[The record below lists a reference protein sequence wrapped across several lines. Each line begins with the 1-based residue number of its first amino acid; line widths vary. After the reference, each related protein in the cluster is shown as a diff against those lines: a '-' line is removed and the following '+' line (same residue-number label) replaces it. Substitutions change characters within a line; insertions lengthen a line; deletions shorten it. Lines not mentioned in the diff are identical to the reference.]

1 MSTNRIRLVVDLNI
15 YEGKFAEFEAI
26 AKQMVAE
33 SEQEPGTLGFH
44 FLLSAD
50 GQRCR
55 LVEGYADQA
64 AITAHFIDGPAVHQ
78 HIQQLIQV
86 ALPTR
91 MEIYGDPGPKV
102 AAMAST
108 FAVEIFTS
116 WIGFDR

>member
-1 MSTNRIRLVVDLNI
+1 MSTNRIRVVVDLDI
-15 YEGKFAEFEAI
+15 YEGKFAELEVI

-33 SEQEPGTLGFH
+33 SEREPGTQCFH

-50 GQRCR
+50 RKRCR

-64 AITAHFIDGPAVHQ
+64 AIEAHFIDGPAIHQ

-91 MEIYGDPGPKV
+91 MEVYGDPGPKV
-102 AAMAST
+102 AAMASA
-108 FAVEIFTS
+108 FAVEIFTT
-116 WIGFDR
+116 WEGFDR